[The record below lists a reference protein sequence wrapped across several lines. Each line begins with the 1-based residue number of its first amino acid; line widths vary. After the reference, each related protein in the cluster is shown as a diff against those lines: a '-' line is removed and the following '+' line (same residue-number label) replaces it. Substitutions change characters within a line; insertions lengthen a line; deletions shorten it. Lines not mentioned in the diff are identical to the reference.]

1 MLFGESQPIL
11 SRAAGI
17 PGQPPRDTF
26 TIGVLEGEGVGPQLT
41 RICRNLLEILSERF
55 GARFAIRTGGA
66 IGLEA
71 LRAQGDVLTDDV
83 CDFCEDI
90 FEAGGAILAG
100 PGGGRF
106 VYDMRRRFNLFLK
119 LNPLPHHRELAADA
133 PVQWRMPPPDDI
145 MVVRENMGGL
155 YQGCSNL
162 SGEEGARIAEH
173 RFAYREEDVARIAAA
188 AARIAAAR
196 RGHLTVVAKDSG
208 LPEMTRLWFDAARA
222 AAAAEGVE
230 LRTLDIDFGVYAFMS
245 APEQFDVLVVP
256 NCFGDIMADLGG
268 VLSGSRGCTY
278 GGSYSAEGAAVYQTN
293 HGAAYDMKDTDRANP
308 VGQMLSLAMM
318 LHETFGLKAEAAAI
332 VDAIRA
338 TWREGWR
345 TADLMAPG
353 RRLAGTEAFS
363 ARVADHLAGAK
374 AAVAAA

>member
-1 MLFGESQPIL
+1 MLFGESQPGL

-17 PGQPPRDTF
+17 AARVPGEPF
-26 TIGVLEGEGVGPQLT
+26 AIGVLEGEGVGPQLT
-41 RICRNLLEILSERF
+41 RICRILLDTVSERF
-55 GARFAIRTGGA
+55 GTRFSVRTGGA

-71 LRAQGDVLTDDV
+71 LRAAGDVLTEDV
-83 CDFCEDI
+83 SGFCQEI

-106 VYDMRRRFNLFLK
+106 VYDMRRRFDLFLK
-119 LNPLPHHRELAADA
+119 LNPLPHHPELAGDA
-133 PVQWRMPPPDDI
+133 RVQWRVPPPDDVMI
-145 MVVRENMGGL
+145 VRENMGGL
-155 YQGCSNL
+155 YQGRSEV
-162 SGEEGARIAEH
+162 SGEGSGRRVEH
-173 RFAYREEDVARIAAA
+173 RFGYCETDVARIATA
-188 AARIAAAR
+188 AARIAAVR

-208 LPEMTRLWFDAARA
+208 LPEMTHLWFDAARA
-222 AAAAEGVE
+222 AAEAHRVS

-245 APEQFDVLVVP
+245 APEEFDVLVVP

-278 GGSYSAEGAAVYQTN
+278 GGSYSQNGAAVYQTN
-293 HGAAYDMKDTDRANP
+293 HGAAYDMKGTDKVNP

-332 VDAIRA
+332 VEAIRA

-345 TADLMAPG
+345 TPDVMAPG
-353 RRLAGTEAFS
+353 RRLAGTEEFS
-363 ARVADHLAGAK
+363 ARVVDHLAGAK
-374 AAVAAA
+374 EAVAAA